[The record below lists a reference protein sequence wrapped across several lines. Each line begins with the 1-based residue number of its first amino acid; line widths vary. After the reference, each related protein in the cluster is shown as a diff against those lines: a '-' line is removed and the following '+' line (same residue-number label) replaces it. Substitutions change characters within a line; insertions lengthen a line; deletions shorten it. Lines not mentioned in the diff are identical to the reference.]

1 VEKYLKALLV
11 WRGIR
16 FPKIHGIG
24 DFIRILPRDIQ
35 PELSPLEQE
44 RLTDFAAV
52 TRYPGSYAPISLS

>member
-1 VEKYLKALLV
+1 LKALLV

-24 DFIRILPRDIQ
+24 DLIRILPRDIQ

-52 TRYPGSYAPISLS
+52 TR